1 MNNAYYFNQASQ
13 TIGSVAIAG
22 IIATQLLSSNPLETQ
37 AEDLPMSP
45 NVYSLPVLPYALN
58 QYKNLTMG
66 NYYQGSDP
74 FEKTVSIFY
83 TTLLSSQ
90 ESLGAE
96 FEKVLYS
103 KLWELYES

>member
-1 MNNAYYFNQASQ
+1 MAF
-13 TIGSVAIAG
+13 
-22 IIATQLLSSNPLETQ
+22 QLISSNTLEIQ
-37 AEDLPMSP
+37 AEDLPMNP
-45 NVYSLPVLPYALN
+45 NVYSSPVLPCATD

-74 FEKTVSIFY
+74 FEVAVSNFY

-96 FEKVLYS
+96 FEKVLYGN
-103 KLWELYES
+103 LWELYES